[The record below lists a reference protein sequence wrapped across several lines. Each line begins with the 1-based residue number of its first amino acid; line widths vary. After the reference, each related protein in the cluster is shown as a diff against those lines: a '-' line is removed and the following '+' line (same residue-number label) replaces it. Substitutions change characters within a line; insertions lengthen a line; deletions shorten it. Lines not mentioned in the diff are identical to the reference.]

1 MFQLDAGYLDEI
13 AQYIMQNRGS
23 GRLALESTSPAH
35 PAPIFSSSRTPA
47 ETCGIVFPDRTPCR
61 YRQLNAA
68 GVRRKLEEFSAQ
80 LGQSFSSLSAADF
93 ATLDALLTVFAP
105 PSLHSSRSP
114 APPRPRSRSATPG
127 RRCCAGCS
135 PGRSPP
141 VSPFSTF
148 GKTRCC
154 APAACG
160 SSPKRPASTCSRCVA
175 ASGSPFPRLLE
186 CRLPEASPAL
196 LAVFLRLLANL
207 CAVSRSDRLAA
218 QLPEL
223 LAFCKA
229 VQLLENRMVAQA
241 LSSFLLNASQ
251 CCLDWQRGKP
261 ASEES
266 TGVSSAIVT
275 VGCDLVDRCGD
286 EVALERAI
294 GAICNMLILNPFVG
308 VGRGF
313 YEELPR
319 CG

>member
-1 MFQLDAGYLDEI
+1 MAKGPLVDYEAARRNALYAAAWMFLKFGYTDTSLRGVAKEAGI
-13 AQYIMQNRGS
+13 
-23 GRLALESTSPAH
+23 
-35 PAPIFSSSRTPA
+35 
-47 ETCGIVFPDRTPCR
+47 
-61 YRQLNAA
+61 
-68 GVRRKLEEFSAQ
+68 
-80 LGQSFSSLSAADF
+80 SLSA
-93 ATLDALLTVFAP
+93 LL
-105 PSLHSSRSP
+105 R
-114 APPRPRSRSATPG
+114 
-127 RRCCAGCS
+127 
-135 PGRSPP
+135 
-141 VSPFSTF
+141 TF
-148 GKTRCC
+148 GSKEGLLC
-154 APAACG
+154 ALVDYVLDGQFTTAMELVSGVTDDPVLYYAAETTLKLYMAESDESIRDLYG
-160 SSPKRPASTCSRCVA
+160 AVYSLPESSELVRRSVTEKMLGRVFRAY
-175 ASGSPFPRLLE
+175 
-186 CRLPEASPAL
+186 LPEASPAL